1 MYVSLT
7 GLTMS
12 ERWRFYGPDGDVIIT
27 GDDMKDCMRQFIA
40 DYQGWDS
47 KTMKIERVE
56 DDE

>member
-1 MYVSLT
+1 
-7 GLTMS
+7 MS